1 MYRNAGRHPVS
12 FQLPPHHVT
21 LTLTSTPA
29 SLSSVPFQGRCR
41 PPKVSQNVK
50 STKTKTQQVAETES
64 SSEESDASSQLTDL
78 QESDEEDVSDQ
89 HDEDFAPNMSD
100 DALGEL
106 LAQEVRSDKRTALSF
121 IYIHHYD
128 PQTPTII
135 HRSSRKAA
143 SQHSS
148 GSGDEAEELET
159 EGTQSSPRPPPTS
172 SDTEES
178 AAADAAN
185 DVAIVDVESG
195 DSDADDF
202 PETISRAQVCL
213 SSLSTAFIDC
223 SSCTQP
229 ASKKNNRHASRTAS
243 QAPVHEQQMQAQGM
257 LCYIS
262 YLVTDYQCNQV
273 SRDKKEA
280 TRSDAAP
287 THDKNIK
294 RSHSQK
300 DTTLS
305 QITNSRHTLKET
317 KVYFELL
324 IVHLTNC
331 F

>member
-21 LTLTSTPA
+21 LRSPPPPL
-29 SLSSVPFQGRCR
+29 RC
-41 PPKVSQNVK
+41 PVSHSKVAAGPKVSQNVK

-159 EGTQSSPRPPPTS
+159 EGTRSSPRPPPTS

-229 ASKKNNRHASRTAS
+229 ASKKNNCHASRTAS
-243 QAPVHEQQMQAQGM
+243 QAPVHEQQMQPKVCFAIFHIW
-257 LCYIS
+257 LLIINVIRF
-262 YLVTDYQCNQV
+262 L
-273 SRDKKEA
+273 A
-280 TRSDAAP
+280 TRRRQPEVTRHLRMTRISNAA
-287 THDKNIK
+287 THRKTRLCLK
-294 RSHSQK
+294 SR
-300 DTTLS
+300 TLA
-305 QITNSRHTLKET
+305 TH
-317 KVYFELL
+317 
-324 IVHLTNC
+324 
-331 F
+331 